1 MLEAL
6 GARRILVI
14 LTVTMALGVTVA
26 CTPRVDIRGNR
37 PDLERVAEITPGE
50 HSREL
55 VEEIL
60 GSPSIKSS
68 FGQET
73 WFYVSSKTETVVFLE
88 PEVKERLVLSIRF
101 DDEGVVKFINQLGL
115 EDGHKIELV
124 ERISP
129 TVGNELT
136 LMDQIFGNFGRF
148 SVKQ

>member
-115 EDGHKIELV
+115 EDGHKIEIV

>member
-115 EDGHKIELV
+115 EDGHKVELV

>member
-1 MLEAL
+1 
-6 GARRILVI
+6 
-14 LTVTMALGVTVA
+14 MALGVTVA

>member
-55 VEEIL
+55 VDEIL

>member
-148 SVKQ
+148 SAKQ